1 MRMLGTSWWRGL
13 KTGELFP
20 NVTLGS
26 FEEGH
31 GGAKSTTPAASSRHP
46 AQLFWEQRALRPISR
61 PCRPVSRCGPKKISL
76 CWGLGLSLPDR
87 GADPSSPPHPDAS
100 NLIWHWHCHL
110 GTDCLDATTTTPTFL
125 CNAHA
130 MAGVNVAH
138 PPSRGRP
145 VPRIRR
151 DQSPCPALL
160 PADHAP
166 KGISLR
172 ALPSGALDKGA
183 PGFDKW
189 SE

>member
-20 NVTLGS
+20 NVTLGDLR
-26 FEEGH
+26 
-31 GGAKSTTPAASSRHP
+31 GGAWRGQVDNPSCELETSSPTFLGTESSQTNQSALSPCLTMRPQKDLAA
-46 AQLFWEQRALRPISR
+46 L
-61 PCRPVSRCGPKKISL
+61 
-76 CWGLGLSLPDR
+76 GLGLSLPDR

-110 GTDCLDATTTTPTFL
+110 GTDGLDATTTTPTFL

-183 PGFDKW
+183 PGVDKW